1 MPRPKESPSGKPS
14 KPIASTQ
21 SLSAFVK
28 GVCEVVRCPNAS
40 ASSWRNWR
48 WPEDA
53 PPASR
58 KSWRKWPPTTAEVE
72 RLLRLPQWSLV
83 SPAAVCPRAERW

>member
-28 GVCEVVRCPNAS
+28 GVYEVVRRASYRERLVTYVKGVYEVVRCPNAS
-40 ASSWRNWR
+40 ASS
-48 WPEDA
+48 
-53 PPASR
+53 
-58 KSWRKWPPTTAEVE
+58 
-72 RLLRLPQWSLV
+72 
-83 SPAAVCPRAERW
+83 

>member
-28 GVCEVVRCPNAS
+28 GVCEVVRCPNVS
-40 ASSWRNWR
+40 ASS
-48 WPEDA
+48 
-53 PPASR
+53 
-58 KSWRKWPPTTAEVE
+58 
-72 RLLRLPQWSLV
+72 
-83 SPAAVCPRAERW
+83 